1 MDHLLPTLPVY
12 KNVKMLSNSYDTRIR
27 NDVIDLHPLGIQD
40 YGLIRTYID
49 GFFHSSPYSLY
60 SLYEGNQKNLMDRI
74 ERVKDENESGK
85 EEKEESIPLSDL
97 YVNLSRSNFTH
108 GPTNKIILKRVAFM
122 DHIKR
127 QFDIFDLHNNQ
138 AKIIQTYWRQA
149 ISDPNYKICRK
160 WSIRYTEGYS
170 SGR

>member
-1 MDHLLPTLPVY
+1 MDHLLPTLHVY

-27 NDVIDLHPLGIQD
+27 NDVIDLNPLGIQD
-40 YGLIRTYID
+40 YGLIHTYID

-60 SLYEGNQKNLMDRI
+60 SLYEGDQNTLKDRI
-74 ERVKDENESGK
+74 ERGKKEEEKDE
-85 EEKEESIPLSDL
+85 SISLSDL

-108 GPTNKIILKRVAFM
+108 GPTNNIILKRVVLM

-127 QFDIFDLHNNQ
+127 QFEIFDLHNNQ

-149 ISDPNYKICRK
+149 ISDPNYKICRN
-160 WSIRYTEGYS
+160 RLMREFTEMVHKVY
-170 SGR
+170 